1 MLDGGGL
8 PLGLFPDPETATQEL
23 TLDAGDVLFLYTDGL
38 AQARG
43 PDHAYFDDRLTDE
56 LAGLAGYPPDRLV
69 AAVRQ
74 ALHDFMAGDL
84 LDDVTML
91 AVRVGRAP
99 KTSAPASA
107 PASRPAPGRQ
117 PAGRVAPDRAGV
129 LRGPASP

>member
-43 PDHAYFDDRLTDE
+43 PDHAYFHDRLTDE
-56 LAGLAGYPPDRLV
+56 LAGLAGFPPDRLV

-74 ALHDFMAGDL
+74 ALHEFMAGDL

-91 AVRVGRAP
+91 AVRVGRPDKA
-99 KTSAPASA
+99 A
-107 PASRPAPGRQ
+107 
-117 PAGRVAPDRAGV
+117 APDRAG
-129 LRGPASP
+129 LLPRSSPGPALLS

>member
-43 PDHAYFDDRLTDE
+43 PDRAYFHDRLTGE
-56 LAGLAGYPPDRLV
+56 LAGLAGDPPDRLV

-74 ALHDFMAGDL
+74 ALHDFTAGDL

-91 AVRVGRAP
+91 AVRAERAP
-99 KTSAPASA
+99 KVAAPAS
-107 PASRPAPGRQ
+107 SRGA
-117 PAGRVAPDRAGV
+117 
-129 LRGPASP
+129 ASPRSALLS